1 MNYLYINDSLI
12 HSIIPQNF
20 IGIVLRKRD
29 LVPALIEEE
38 FQ

>member
-1 MNYLYINDSLI
+1 MNYLYISDSLI

-20 IGIVLRKRD
+20 IGIVLKKGD
-29 LVPALIEEE
+29 LVPVLIEEE